1 MFPIDPTADPGRR
14 AWFGCPQCNHGVGC
28 DECQSSRNCRV
39 HWQFLLS
46 NQAWLLH
53 LQCPECGHLW
63 SVDSRRARSVG
74 KQRRLT

>member
-1 MFPIDPTADPGRR
+1 MFPIDPTADPARR
-14 AWFGCPQCNHGVGC
+14 AWFGCPQCDHGVGC
-28 DECQSSRNCRV
+28 ADCQSRLNCTV

-63 SVDSRRARSVG
+63 SVDSKPGGRSTRAA
-74 KQRRLT
+74 